1 VGHFSTGLDIGP
13 PEERDE
19 RWPWRLPRRLTYV
32 CSTIESAPSATELG
46 IAARGVRTYKELY
59 ADVGA
64 RAVKRLRET
73 GHRFS

>member
-1 VGHFSTGLDIGP
+1 
-13 PEERDE
+13 
-19 RWPWRLPRRLTYV
+19 LTYV

-46 IAARGVRTYKELY
+46 IAARGVRTYKELD